1 MVDQFWCHSALALS
15 CRLEVG
21 HGPMAVEKIMCLRLL
36 GGLFDDPERVSVH
49 LNVRLKLELEATF
62 ILAKDRDR
70 PLILSLVRLCRI
82 PIDIAVGNAVVS
94 GLARLAH
101 PIWHEEELVGAQEEL
116 SKILCLLYL
125 THVKSIHGLLLGL
138 ILESRKP
145 ELLPASIVY
154 LGGNL
159 GRVHLLKA
167 AVRGSSP
174 S

>member
-1 MVDQFWCHSALALS
+1 MVDQFRCHSALALS

-36 GGLFDDPERVSVH
+36 GGLFDDPERISVH
-49 LNVRLKLELEATF
+49 LNVRLKLELEATL

-70 PLILSLVRLCRI
+70 PLVLSLVRLSRI

-101 PIWHEEELVGAQEEL
+101 PIRHEEKLVGAQVKL

-138 ILESRKP
+138 ILEPRQPK
-145 ELLPASIVY
+145 LLPASIVY

-159 GRVHLLKA
+159 GRVHLLQA
-167 AVRGSSP
+167 AVRGCSP